1 MKYTH
6 QMMKYSLRNLLLFL
20 SFGLSLAAYSQAPNA
35 FNYQSVA
42 RNSNGEIMTN
52 LAVGIRLSIRDN
64 SSTGTIVYQETHS
77 VVTNDFGLFTLAI
90 GSGLATIGTMS
101 AVDWAN
107 GAKYIEVEGDLAGGT
122 TYTLFGTSELL
133 SVPYAL
139 YSNTAGTP
147 ILPNG
152 TSAGNT
158 PYWDGAAWI
167 VNSSNIHNT
176 GEYVGVGTTFPL
188 QKLHV
193 NGNINVPLDSSY
205 MINNKKVLW
214 INGTANVFVGMNA
227 GTANSIGFSNAF
239 MGFNSGM
246 LNISGHQNTF
256 IGAETGTA
264 NLNGYMN
271 SFLGRRAGFGNVDGI
286 ENTFIGAYAGQ
297 SNTDGNHNTFMGV
310 TTGSS
315 NTSGIENTFIG
326 AHAGYFNNLGN
337 NNVFLGNFSGLAN
350 TSGNNNTIVG
360 FQADASSSNLTNA
373 SAFGAGAI
381 VNGDN
386 SVIIGNTA
394 VTSIGGQVG
403 WSTFSDQRL
412 KSNISECTLGLN
424 FIKQLKPVNYTYLA
438 EGQKGIVYS
447 GLLAQDV
454 ESILNKLNTNFSGLV
469 IPKNEND
476 FYSIRYAE
484 FVIPLI
490 NAIQEQDEKISTLTE
505 TNLELLNRLEIVE
518 QKLNNLSESQK

>member
-1 MKYTH
+1 MIKN
-6 QMMKYSLRNLLLFL
+6 SLRISFILL
-20 SFGLSLAAYSQAPNA
+20 SFILSIGAYAQSPNA
-35 FNYQSVA
+35 FNYQAVA
-42 RNSNGEIMTN
+42 RNSSGEIMTN
-52 LAVGIRLSIRDN
+52 LPVGIRMSIHDIT
-64 SSTGTIVYQETHS
+64 STGTIVYQETHS
-77 VVTNDFGLFTLAI
+77 VTTNNYGLFTLAI
-90 GSGLATIGTMS
+90 GSGTPTLGTLS

-107 GAKYIEVEGDLAGGT
+107 GAKYIEVEGDFTGGT
-122 TYTLFGTSELL
+122 NYTLFGTSELL

-139 YSNTAGTP
+139 YSNYSGTP
-147 ILPNG
+147 LLPNG
-152 TSAGNT
+152 TNAGNT
-158 PYWDGAAWI
+158 PYWNGSDWV
-167 VNSSNIHNT
+167 VNSSTIHNT
-176 GEYVGVGTTFPL
+176 GGYIGVGTTTPL

-193 NGNINVPLDSSY
+193 NGHINVPLDSSY

-214 INGTANVFVGMNA
+214 INGTANLFVGMNA
-227 GTANSIGFSNAF
+227 GTSNSIGFSNAF
-239 MGFNSGM
+239 MGYNSGM
-246 LNISGHQNTF
+246 LNLSGHQNTF
-256 IGAETGTA
+256 VGAETGTA

-271 SFLGRRAGFGNVDGI
+271 SFLGRRAGFGNIDGI

-326 AHAGYFNNLGN
+326 AHAGYFNNFGN
-337 NNVFLGNFSGLAN
+337 NNVFLGNFAGLENISG
-350 TSGNNNTIVG
+350 SNNTIVG
-360 FQADASSSNLTNA
+360 FEADASSSNLSNA

-403 WSTFSDQRL
+403 WSTFSDKRL
-412 KSNISECTLGLN
+412 KSNVSECTLGLD
-424 FIKQLKPVNYTYLA
+424 FIKQLKPVNYTYHA
-438 EGQKGIVYS
+438 EGQQNIIYS

-454 ESILNKLNTNFSGLV
+454 ESLLLEMDTDFSGLV
-469 IPKNEND
+469 RPKNEND

-490 NAIQEQDEKISTLTE
+490 NSIQEQDEKISSLTE
-505 TNLELLNRLEIVE
+505 TNLELQKRVEDLEE
-518 QKLNNLSESQK
+518 KMNKLLESTD